1 MITQKRLDD
10 KDLEG
15 LPGVGP
21 ATKNQLYK
29 IGIKR
34 ISDLILFL
42 PSFLI
47 DKTHLTDIIS
57 VTSGDQCLFVGAITN
72 VIKTKG
78 FKPNLIL
85 SVDIGGSTIQI
96 RFIHNIIIYS
106 GLKAGMKIRF
116 TVIIRF

>member
-29 IGIKR
+29 IGIRR

-47 DKTHLTDIIS
+47 DKTQLTDIIS
-57 VTSGDQCLFVGAITN
+57 VTSGDQYNKNKRLQA
-72 VIKTKG
+72 
-78 FKPNLIL
+78 KPNTKCRYRRLHYT
-85 SVDIGGSTIQI
+85 DK
-96 RFIHNIIIYS
+96 IYP
-106 GLKAGMKIRF
+106 
-116 TVIIRF
+116 

>member
-29 IGIKR
+29 IGIRR

-47 DKTHLTDIIS
+47 DKTQLTDIIS
-57 VTSGDQCLFVGAITN
+57 VPASYVKLKFGLAADEKSVANLAPIASVFKTPPAMDVDTTEDNALILTVKVSVGAE
-72 VIKTKG
+72 
-78 FKPNLIL
+78 
-85 SVDIGGSTIQI
+85 SVPPI
-96 RFIHNIIIYS
+96 
-106 GLKAGMKIRF
+106 
-116 TVIIRF
+116 